1 MKDFTMTAP
10 VMAIKETQPSGV
22 DFDAIRRS
30 LRRHLFVINRPDFNV
45 NSAALRTDFAMHLE
59 YLAAATFKRDKAIF
73 DTGKYASSTDLLLIK
88 PLEQLQVT
96 VTVFASKA
104 GAAPDTYQTRIVH
117 SANPLGE
124 EAYPENREFQTTN
137 VYQVSGVLTVQALEL
152 FWSEHDGLEKYAR
165 ANLPEADERSP
176 FCHWQYSRLQ
186 G

>member
-1 MKDFTMTAP
+1 MNTP
-10 VMAIKETQPSGV
+10 VMPAKNVQPSGV

-45 NSAALRTDFAMHLE
+45 KSAALRTDFTMHLE
-59 YLAAATFKRDKAIF
+59 YLAAATFTRDKACF
-73 DTGKYASSTDLLLIK
+73 ESGQYASSTDMLLIK

-104 GAAPDTYQTRIVH
+104 GAAPDTYKTRVVH

-124 EAYPENREFQTTN
+124 KAYPENREY
-137 VYQVSGVLTVQALEL
+137 VYQVSGVLTVSALEL

-165 ANLPEADERSP
+165 ANLPEADELSP
-176 FCHWQYSRLQ
+176 FCQWQYSRLQ

>member
-1 MKDFTMTAP
+1 MTAP
-10 VMAIKETQPSGV
+10 AMPVKDAQRSGV

-45 NSAALRTDFAMHLE
+45 NSTALRTDFAMNFE
-59 YLAAATFKRDKAIF
+59 FLAAATFTRDKAVF
-73 DTGKYASSTDLLLIK
+73 DTGQYASSTDLLLIK
-88 PLEQLQVT
+88 PLEQLKVT

-104 GAAPDTYQTRIVH
+104 GAAPETYKTRIVH

-124 EAYPENREFQTTN
+124 EAYPENSEFQTTN

-165 ANLPEADERSP
+165 ANLPEADELSP

>member
-1 MKDFTMTAP
+1 MTSPAMP
-10 VMAIKETQPSGV
+10 VKESQRSGV

-59 YLAAATFKRDKAIF
+59 YLAAATFTREKADFDSDK
-73 DTGKYASSTDLLLIK
+73 YVSSTEMLLIK

-96 VTVFASKA
+96 VTVYASKA
-104 GAAPDTYQTRIVH
+104 GAAPEAYKTRIVH
-117 SANPLGE
+117 SANPLGNE
-124 EAYPENREFQTTN
+124 DHPENREFQSTN
-137 VYQVSGVLTVQALEL
+137 VYQVSGVLTVSALEL

-165 ANLPEADERSP
+165 AHLPEAHEQSP
-176 FCHWQYSRLQ
+176 FCHWQYSRLR